1 MGPGCFLLLPGRAVF
16 KQGEA
21 IMRLLDKHI
30 VSTVAKVAC
39 ITLLLCTFM
48 LVSVDLFSNL
58 DTYIQNNAPRFT
70 IFKLSI
76 LHVPEA
82 ALYAL
87 APSLLFSATFFFSQ
101 LQANNE
107 MICLYNAGISYKRI
121 VLPVLLLGLFFSL
134 ANFAVNELLAIPF
147 TRQRSVMENE
157 MFGLSS
163 TYDNRNITLSD
174 LEGGFVIHASSYNDS
189 RKRISNVVLVLKDEK
204 GNLVQRIDAPS
215 ATWEEENGYWIFKDV
230 TIHSI
235 QDQSFSLDAKQEKTY
250 TNPSIN
256 LEPNLFRNFSTNIK
270 TMELGT
276 AVRFLKRIKRLDPI
290 QWDKYATDFASRI
303 FGCLSP
309 LVLLFIA
316 CTISYKYKKNV
327 LLFSIIMSL
336 CIAVVYYVIQMLS
349 LILAKQGVIGPVWG
363 MAIPMIM
370 IVFIAI
376 LERLISH

>member
-1 MGPGCFLLLPGRAVF
+1 
-16 KQGEA
+16 
-21 IMRLLDKHI
+21 
-30 VSTVAKVAC
+30 
-39 ITLLLCTFM
+39 
-48 LVSVDLFSNL
+48 
-58 DTYIQNNAPRFT
+58 
-70 IFKLSI
+70 
-76 LHVPEA
+76 
-82 ALYAL
+82 
-87 APSLLFSATFFFSQ
+87 
-101 LQANNE
+101 

-189 RKRISNVVLVLKDEK
+189 KKRISNVVLVLKDEK
-204 GNLVQRIDAPS
+204 GNLSQRIDAPS
-215 ATWEEENGYWIFKDV
+215 ATYEEENGYWVFKDA

-235 QDQSFSLDAKQEKTY
+235 QDQSFSLETKQEKTY
-250 TNPSIN
+250 INTSIN

-276 AVRFLKRIKRLDPI
+276 AVRFLKRIKKLDPI

-303 FGCLSP
+303 IGCLSP

>member
-1 MGPGCFLLLPGRAVF
+1 
-16 KQGEA
+16 
-21 IMRLLDKHI
+21 MRLLDKHI
-30 VSTVAKVAC
+30 ISTVAKVAF
-39 ITLLLCTFM
+39 IALVLCTFM

-58 DTYIQNNAPRFT
+58 DTYIQNNVSRFT

-76 LHVPEA
+76 LNVPEA

-121 VLPVLLLGLFFSL
+121 VLPVLILGVFFSL

-147 TRQRSVMENE
+147 TRQRSVMENNL
-157 MFGLSS
+157 FGLTS

-174 LEGGFVIHASSYNDS
+174 LQKGFVIHASHYNDE
-189 RKRISNVVLVLKDEK
+189 RKRISNVVLVLRDAE
-204 GNLVQRIDAPS
+204 GNLEQRIDAPS
-215 ATWEEENGYWIFKDV
+215 ATWDEEQGYWVFKDV
-230 TIHSI
+230 SIHTV
-235 QDQSFSLDAKQEKTY
+235 QGEPFTVDTLQEKTY
-250 TNPSIN
+250 SNPAIN

-276 AVRFLKRIKRLDPI
+276 AVRFLNRIRMLDPS
-290 QWDKYATDFASRI
+290 QWNAYATDFASRI
-303 FGCLSP
+303 FGCFSP

-336 CIAVVYYVIQMLS
+336 CIAVIYYVMQMLS

-370 IVFIAI
+370 IVCIAI
-376 LERLISH
+376 LERFISH